1 METEQHYFRVG
12 VYIVALTAGL
22 MLFAAWLMSDGIDD
36 SNDYRIYFAE
46 SVSGLSLGSPVKYR
60 GVNVGQVMDIA
71 IDKKDPRYIRT
82 TVAIRDDTP
91 VTVGMVASLKLQG
104 ITGAVYVELSGGQP
118 GAQDLAESQPKN
130 RVPVIPSEASSINA
144 IMMQLPQIMD
154 KLSHFADQLAKLSTD
169 ENIAQFSE
177 TLSNLHALTGNL
189 NGLTSDTRKVLR
201 NTKGNIIESTEQM
214 NATMGN
220 LRKASRD
227 ISNVTD
233 RVEEDPSS
241 LIFGPDEEGIPAP

>member
-12 VYIVALTAGL
+12 VYIISLVAGL
-22 MLFAAWLMSDGIDD
+22 MIFAAWLMSDGIDD
-36 SNDYRIYFAE
+36 SRDYRIYFAE

-60 GVNVGQVMDIA
+60 GVSVGQVMDIA

-104 ITGAVYVELSGGQP
+104 ITGAVYVELSGGEA
-118 GAQDLAESQPKN
+118 GAQDLAESQSDRK
-130 RVPVIPSEASSINA
+130 VPVIPSQASSINA
-144 IMMQLPQIMD
+144 IMTQLPQIMD
-154 KLSHFADQLAKLSTD
+154 KLSNFADQLAKLSTD
-169 ENIAQFSE
+169 ENIAKFGE
-177 TLSNLHALTGNL
+177 TLHNLHELTGNL
-189 NGLTSDTRKVLR
+189 NGLTSDTRKVL
-201 NTKGNIIESTEQM
+201 NSTKGNIIESTEQM
-214 NATMGN
+214 NGTMTN

-227 ISNVTD
+227 ISTVTD

-241 LIFGPDEEGIPAP
+241 LIFGPQEQGIPAP